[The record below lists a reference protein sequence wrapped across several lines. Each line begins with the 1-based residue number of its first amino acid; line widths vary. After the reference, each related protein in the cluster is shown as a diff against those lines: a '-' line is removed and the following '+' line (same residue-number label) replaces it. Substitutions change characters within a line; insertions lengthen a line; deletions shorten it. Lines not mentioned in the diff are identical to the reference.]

1 MIKQIKRK
9 KEEKGKV
16 KTKNIILKESQF
28 KRLIEDHMNEVSAID
43 IADTLKNIPCTG
55 EGIKSIMNKK
65 IMNHGFEDVNIKFL
79 GYGKDNKKVLRYIVH
94 TEGPIFI
101 IDTMSNSETQP
112 PCMEVMDVIAYTKA

>member
-1 MIKQIKRK
+1 MELKSFKSTDLVEMFNGEMKVIKN
-9 KEEKGKV
+9 V
-16 KTKNIILKESQF
+16 
-28 KRLIEDHMNEVSAID
+28 EVGD
-43 IADTLKNIPCTG
+43 G
-55 EGIKSIMNKK
+55 VKSIISKK
-65 IMNHGFEDVNIKFL
+65 IMDYGFENVTIKFL

>member
-1 MIKQIKRK
+1 
-9 KEEKGKV
+9 V

-28 KRLIEDHMNEVSAID
+28 KRLIEGRMNEISAID
-43 IADTLKNIPCTG
+43 IADVLKDIPCTG
-55 EGIKSIMNKK
+55 DGVKSIISKK
-65 IMNHGFEDVNIKFL
+65 IMDYGFENVTIKFL

>member
-65 IMNHGFEDVNIKFL
+65 IMNHGF
-79 GYGKDNKKVLRYIVH
+79 
-94 TEGPIFI
+94 
-101 IDTMSNSETQP
+101 
-112 PCMEVMDVIAYTKA
+112 